1 MIIVPYFDQLK
12 VILRNNVNIK
22 IMKSSL
28 KMSDKMCEN
37 EQLTES
43 TDSADSSE

>member
-28 KMSDKMCEN
+28 KMSDKM
-37 EQLTES
+37 S